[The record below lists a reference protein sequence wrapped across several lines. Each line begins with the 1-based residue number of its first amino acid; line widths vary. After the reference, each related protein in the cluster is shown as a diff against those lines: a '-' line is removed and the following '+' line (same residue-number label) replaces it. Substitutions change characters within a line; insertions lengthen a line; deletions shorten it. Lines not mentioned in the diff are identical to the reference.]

1 MLQSTMNEDCIN
13 NIWNNEIKVFEIT
26 IHISLQMS
34 QKKDWYYFI
43 WFNHDDFNQYELSQD
58 QFYKK
63 IIQLS
68 LIQSTLIQSTVIKD

>member
-1 MLQSTMNEDCIN
+1 MLQSAMNEDCIS

-43 WFNHDDFNQYELSQD
+43 WFIHDDFNQYELGQD

-63 IIQLS
+63 IIQPS
-68 LIQSTLIQSTVIKD
+68 LIYSTLIQSTVIKD